1 MMIAKKCLIFPSY
14 LICRWAR
21 LVSMTGQEQDDSS
34 FELIKLSKL
43 ERGSPVFLGNLHIRD
58 YFPAAA
64 SVVAAA
70 RGCIHTAAGC
80 CLPKRWSAG
89 RVAAVAG
96 LASLKDRTSQVCEYI
111 CMYAMYRG
119 AAGLTSKIVLRACW
133 NIFQSYRACH
143 VTYLLKVSSMDL
155 FLFEELAGAGHPMC
169 LNAVFIR
176 EEAMNYCRSPF
187 KFLGYIF

>member
-1 MMIAKKCLIFPSY
+1 
-14 LICRWAR
+14 
-21 LVSMTGQEQDDSS
+21 
-34 FELIKLSKL
+34 
-43 ERGSPVFLGNLHIRD
+43 
-58 YFPAAA
+58 
-64 SVVAAA
+64 
-70 RGCIHTAAGC
+70 
-80 CLPKRWSAG
+80 
-89 RVAAVAG
+89 
-96 LASLKDRTSQVCEYI
+96 
-111 CMYAMYRG
+111 MYAMYRG

>member
-34 FELIKLSKL
+34 FELIKLSKP

-64 SVVAAA
+64 TVAAAVAAAATVAVVAAV
-70 RGCIHTAAGC
+70 GAGC
-80 CLPKRWSAG
+80 PSDG
-89 RVAAVAG
+89 
-96 LASLKDRTSQVCEYI
+96 LKDRTSQVCEYI

-133 NIFQSYRACH
+133 NIFKLQSLSR
-143 VTYLLKVSSMDL
+143 DL
-155 FLFEELAGAGHPMC
+155 SAQSFLHGFNPVL
-169 LNAVFIR
+169 R
-176 EEAMNYCRSPF
+176 TCRSQAPNVSECP
-187 KFLGYIF
+187 I